1 MVEIFRYT
9 GSLSDF
15 SLEDLIEFA
24 DAHFKELGFLKP
36 QRKKLFPAIGS
47 FNVKSSLS
55 DQV

>member
-9 GSLSDF
+9 GSLSEF

-36 QRKKLFPAIGS
+36 
-47 FNVKSSLS
+47 
-55 DQV
+55 

>member
-9 GSLSDF
+9 GSLSEF

-24 DAHFKELGFLKP
+24 DAHFKELGVLKP